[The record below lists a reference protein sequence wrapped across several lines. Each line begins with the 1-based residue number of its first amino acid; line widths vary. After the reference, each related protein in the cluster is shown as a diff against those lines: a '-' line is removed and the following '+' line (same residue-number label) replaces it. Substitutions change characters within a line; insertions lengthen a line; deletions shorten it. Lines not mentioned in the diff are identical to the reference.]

1 VIALPDELKDK
12 ANKRLLDNKLST
24 AQSALAVGA
33 GAVFLY
39 QDGGRK
45 LLSKASGIS
54 SRVLGE
60 VSLDFT
66 EIEEPKLHLADT
78 PFSTEHTNGNTFK
91 IVEGAIKFAIWYLN
105 KARKVKQG
113 NGEETIHLLNDLNIS
128 IPIRVDKNKMISP
141 MNIVSELNNKEKWKT
156 AIKKETVRWSNMEG
170 APLTTFITPFSTAK
184 WGLTQITTD
193 EESIIPLEHN
203 RINLLDDRDSKVLIE
218 VENKAIIEKARNE
231 DNMQQVLL
239 KDRLIEYS
247 RFIND
252 ELTISK
258 RLLSLEEYNIYSDV
272 TNSGDISSTHIGKLG
287 TLALEE
293 ILGANSDVYR
303 RAMFNSQMASLGVI
317 KEDEVRSGLSIIADG
332 KASERNSELRLK
344 TEDTKGT
351 QTAITDEYEARSYQ
365 KIEEKLKG
373 PHTSEIKEPL
383 DYITNVATIY
393 RTSRSTSW
401 AKLISAAPQNNF
413 FEEGLEKQEKTLKNY
428 SSYTKKKLMNTWR
441 QEPMDQEVNRI
452 SVGEKHLPSPIW
464 RQENEFE
471 NVNVKTIQNEG
482 MLLGDYGYHESQSLN
497 ADINHI
503 PNIKS
508 QRSTN
513 SLNLVASINTILKGM
528 GLVGVDVNV
537 SPSSKMG
544 VEVKANIMNTSSNT
558 QYIEKKIQDLLNF

>member
-1 VIALPDELKDK
+1 MIALPDELKDM
-12 ANKRLLDNKLST
+12 ANKSLLDNKLST

-113 NGEETIHLLNDLNIS
+113 NGEETIHLLNDLNNS

-156 AIKKETVRWSNMEG
+156 VIKKETVRWSNMEG

-203 RINLLDDRDSKVLIE
+203 RINHLDDRDSKVLIE
-218 VENKAIIEKARNE
+218 VENNAIIEKARNE

-293 ILGANSDVYR
+293 ILGANTDVYR

-317 KEDEVRSGLSIIADG
+317 KEDEVRSGLSIIADV

-351 QTAITDEYEARSYQ
+351 QRAITD
-365 KIEEKLKG
+365 
-373 PHTSEIKEPL
+373 KEPL

-401 AKLISAAPQNNF
+401 AKLIIAAPQNNF
-413 FEEGLEKQEKTLKNY
+413 FEEGLEKHEETLKNY
-428 SSYTKKKLMNTWR
+428 SSYTKKKLKNTWR

-452 SVGEKHLPSPIW
+452 SVGEKHLPGPIW
-464 RQENEFE
+464 RQENELE
-471 NVNVKTIQNEG
+471 NVNMKTIQNEG

-497 ADINHI
+497 AGINHI

-508 QRSTN
+508 QRFTN

>member
-1 VIALPDELKDK
+1 MPDELKDM
-12 ANKRLLDNKLST
+12 ANKSLLDNKLST

-113 NGEETIHLLNDLNIS
+113 NGEETIHLLNDLNNS

-156 AIKKETVRWSNMEG
+156 VIKKETVRWSNMEG

-203 RINLLDDRDSKVLIE
+203 RINHLDDRDSKVLIE
-218 VENKAIIEKARNE
+218 VENNAIIEKARNE

-293 ILGANSDVYR
+293 ILGANTDVYR

-317 KEDEVRSGLSIIADG
+317 KEDEVRSGLSIIADV

-351 QTAITDEYEARSYQ
+351 QRAITD
-365 KIEEKLKG
+365 
-373 PHTSEIKEPL
+373 KEPL

-401 AKLISAAPQNNF
+401 AKLIIAAPQNNF
-413 FEEGLEKQEKTLKNY
+413 FEEGLEKHEETLKNY
-428 SSYTKKKLMNTWR
+428 SSYTKKKLKNTWR

-452 SVGEKHLPSPIW
+452 SVGEKHLPGPIW
-464 RQENEFE
+464 RQENELE
-471 NVNVKTIQNEG
+471 NVNMKTIQNEG

-497 ADINHI
+497 AGINHI

-508 QRSTN
+508 QRFTN

>member
-1 VIALPDELKDK
+1 MPDELKDM
-12 ANKRLLDNKLST
+12 ANKSLLDNKLST

-113 NGEETIHLLNDLNIS
+113 NGEETIHLLNDLNNS
-128 IPIRVDKNKMISP
+128 IPIRVDKNKTISP

-156 AIKKETVRWSNMEG
+156 VIKKETVRWSNMEG

-203 RINLLDDRDSKVLIE
+203 RINHLDDRDSKVLIE
-218 VENKAIIEKARNE
+218 VENNAIIEKARNE

-293 ILGANSDVYR
+293 ILGANTDVYR

-317 KEDEVRSGLSIIADG
+317 KEDEVRSGLSIIADV

-351 QTAITDEYEARSYQ
+351 QRAITD
-365 KIEEKLKG
+365 
-373 PHTSEIKEPL
+373 KEPL

-413 FEEGLEKQEKTLKNY
+413 FEVGLEKQEETLKNY
-428 SSYTKKKLMNTWR
+428 SSYTKKKLKNTWR

-452 SVGEKHLPSPIW
+452 SVGEKHLPGPIW
-464 RQENEFE
+464 RQENELE

-497 ADINHI
+497 AGINHI

-508 QRSTN
+508 QRFTN

>member
-1 VIALPDELKDK
+1 VIALPDELKDM
-12 ANKRLLDNKLST
+12 ANKSLLDNKLST

-113 NGEETIHLLNDLNIS
+113 NGEETIHLLNDLNNS
-128 IPIRVDKNKMISP
+128 IPIRVDKNKTISP

-156 AIKKETVRWSNMEG
+156 VIKKETVRWSNMEG

-203 RINLLDDRDSKVLIE
+203 RINHLDDRDSKVLIE
-218 VENKAIIEKARNE
+218 VENNAIIEKARNE

-293 ILGANSDVYR
+293 ILGANTDVYR

-317 KEDEVRSGLSIIADG
+317 KEDEVRSGLSIIADV

-351 QTAITDEYEARSYQ
+351 QRAITD
-365 KIEEKLKG
+365 
-373 PHTSEIKEPL
+373 KEPL

-413 FEEGLEKQEKTLKNY
+413 FEVGLEKQEETLKNY
-428 SSYTKKKLMNTWR
+428 SSYTKKKLKNTWR

-452 SVGEKHLPSPIW
+452 SVGEKHLPGPIW
-464 RQENEFE
+464 RQENELE

-497 ADINHI
+497 AGINHI

-508 QRSTN
+508 QRFTN

>member
-1 VIALPDELKDK
+1 MPDELKDM
-12 ANKRLLDNKLST
+12 ANKSLLDNKLST

-113 NGEETIHLLNDLNIS
+113 NGEETIHLLNDLNNS
-128 IPIRVDKNKMISP
+128 IPIRVDKNKTISP

-156 AIKKETVRWSNMEG
+156 VIKKETVRWSNMEG

-203 RINLLDDRDSKVLIE
+203 RINHLDDRDSKVLIE
-218 VENKAIIEKARNE
+218 VENNAIIEKARNE

-293 ILGANSDVYR
+293 ILGANTDVYR

-317 KEDEVRSGLSIIADG
+317 KEDEVRSGLSIIADV

-351 QTAITDEYEARSYQ
+351 QRAITD
-365 KIEEKLKG
+365 
-373 PHTSEIKEPL
+373 KEPL

-401 AKLISAAPQNNF
+401 AKLIIAAPQNNF
-413 FEEGLEKQEKTLKNY
+413 FEEGLEKHEETLKNY
-428 SSYTKKKLMNTWR
+428 SSYTKKKLKNTWR

-452 SVGEKHLPSPIW
+452 SVGEKHLPGPIW
-464 RQENEFE
+464 RQENELE
-471 NVNVKTIQNEG
+471 NVNMKTIQNEG

-497 ADINHI
+497 AGINHI
-503 PNIKS
+503 TNIKS
-508 QRSTN
+508 QRFTN